1 MRERVNSPQMDNE
14 YQLSVTPILLFFAV
28 KEESRF
34 FCQYLKQ
41 QGYCLDK
48 KGIYSPST
56 SKKCTLPPLR
66 IYYIGM
72 GKSCALRATEE
83 ISIQFPPQYVIT
95 AGFAGA
101 LDPQFK
107 IGDVLIQQNLFFP
120 HILQNKENIH
130 LHKTRFFQTEHVI
143 TTAKEK
149 AELFRST
156 QCGAVEMESGTIME
170 YCSRQKIPCIIIR
183 SISDQADEDLAVDF
197 NQILKPNGKISLFR
211 LSSTIL
217 ASPHK
222 RIPALIHLGI
232 NSSRAAKA
240 LADSLI
246 KLISLLPRSDCQ

>member
-1 MRERVNSPQMDNE
+1 MDNE

-107 IGDVLIQQNLFFP
+107 IGVVLIQQNLFFP
-120 HILQNKENIH
+120 HILQNK
-130 LHKTRFFQTEHVI
+130 
-143 TTAKEK
+143 
-149 AELFRST
+149 
-156 QCGAVEMESGTIME
+156 
-170 YCSRQKIPCIIIR
+170 
-183 SISDQADEDLAVDF
+183 
-197 NQILKPNGKISLFR
+197 
-211 LSSTIL
+211 
-217 ASPHK
+217 
-222 RIPALIHLGI
+222 
-232 NSSRAAKA
+232 
-240 LADSLI
+240 
-246 KLISLLPRSDCQ
+246 